1 LTVHFRFAA
10 EECLLGETADAA
22 LPMNKYW
29 LD

>member
-1 LTVHFRFAA
+1 LTAHFRFAVA
-10 EECLLGETADAA
+10 ECLLGEIADAA